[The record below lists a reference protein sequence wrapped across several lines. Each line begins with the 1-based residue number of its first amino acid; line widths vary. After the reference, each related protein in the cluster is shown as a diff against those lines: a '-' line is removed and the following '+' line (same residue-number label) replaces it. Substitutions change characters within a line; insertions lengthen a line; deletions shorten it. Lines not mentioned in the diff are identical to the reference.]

1 MKYKGNEKERLAL
14 STFVKLLRASETV
27 SAQVH
32 SHLAGVKLTTS
43 QFGVLEALYHLGPMC
58 QRDIAKKILKSTGN
72 LTTVIDN
79 LEKSELVRRERN
91 EDDRRYFTVVITEM
105 GEKLMRKFF
114 PDHANRIMQAM
125 DTLSESEQ
133 KQFGILCK
141 KLAGRVSE
149 AK

>member
-14 STFVKLLRASETV
+14 STFVKLLRVAETL
-27 SAQVH
+27 SAKVH
-32 SHLAGVKLTTS
+32 SHLADVRLTTS

-91 EDDRRYFTVVITEM
+91 EDDRRYFNVVITEK
-105 GEKLMRKFF
+105 GKNLIKNFF

-125 DTLSESEQ
+125 DALSESEQ

-141 KLAGRVSE
+141 KLAGKESE